1 MSSDILPATPAPR
14 RRQAWL
20 DIARGFALFPM
31 ASYHFLWDLADF
43 GYLAADFPTSGWP
56 KIYARAIAS
65 TFLFLAGYSFFLAHG
80 GRFNPAGFV
89 KRLAVI
95 GLAAGAVSL
104 GTYLWMPGGFI
115 YFGILHAMA
124 TASLM
129 GLVFLRAPAPVT
141 LAAAV
146 AAFAAP
152 HVIPQGG
159 VFNEPW
165 LWWVGLADQNRP
177 SFDYVPILPWLAP
190 FLVGLAI
197 SAWVSPQL
205 SPSRENLG
213 KTSQNIWKN
222 GLAFLGRHSLVFYL
236 AHQPVLI
243 AILYGIS
250 LVAPPPAVDP
260 RDAYIQNCRPS
271 CERNQAPGFCQ
282 SFCGCTLES
291 LSNTG
296 LLASFQSGAISVSD
310 DRIKDIAF
318 QCSIRSEQGQ
328 NGG

>member
-1 MSSDILPATPAPR
+1 
-14 RRQAWL
+14 
-20 DIARGFALFPM
+20 M
-31 ASYHFLWDLADF
+31 ASYHFMWDLADF

-65 TFLFLAGYSFFLAHG
+65 TFLFLAGYSLYLAHG
-80 GRFNPAGFV
+80 SGFNARGFL
-89 KRLAVI
+89 KRLGVI
-95 GLAAGAVSL
+95 ALAAGVVSL

-124 TASLM
+124 TASVI
-129 GLVFLRAPAPVT
+129 GLVFLRAPILLT
-141 LAAAV
+141 LAAAI

-152 HVIPQGG
+152 HVIPLGG

-165 LWWVGLADQNRP
+165 LWWLGLADQNRP
-177 SFDYVPILPWLAP
+177 SFDFVPMLPWLAP
-190 FLVGLAI
+190 FLTGLAVSKVV
-197 SAWVSPQL
+197 SARLAVSA
-205 SPSRENLG
+205 NKLG
-213 KTSQNIWKN
+213 ITAQKGWKSF
-222 GLAFLGRHSLVFYL
+222 LATIGRHSLVFYL

-243 AILYGIS
+243 AILYGVS

-271 CERNQAPGFCQ
+271 CERNQTPSFCQ
-282 SFCGCTLES
+282 SFCDCTLES
-291 LSNTG
+291 LSKTD

-318 QCSIRSEQGQ
+318 QCSIRSE
-328 NGG
+328 